1 MSFHGIFK
9 KILNESTFAKSVD
22 KAKSSVNEVAEDSAI
37 GWLTRNNILP
47 QVFGGEYNGLRVP
60 SAVVPGKPVPVWSD
74 RKYTTYPFVGINGYA
89 DFPAIEAK
97 HGNEASFMSGK
108 LKSINADINVR
119 RILDAQVAAG
129 TGIPG
134 NVFLIFPQMPMSSVG
149 TRRLN
154 KSMSLFTT
162 YNKRDS
168 YSNGIYPYNVQQALS
183 VDAEGKL
190 HADPT
195 KKGGVVL
202 CPVARKAQMSSSGI
216 MYADKLRMEDIYQMG
231 YLYDRSIFA
240 TQFTGSDRLDFLKPG
255 GLLGSYMSGV
265 RVENDLRGG
274 NPKFFHFDEFAQS
287 NGFVAEDGSIDFIAI
302 RKWIL
307 EADSEEIATKL
318 LIPYLLKS
326 PMDMTYCWRLLTP
339 NMYNS
344 MKSDIAV
351 YNALNGKG
359 QFFEDNLEEIDSGLF
374 EFEAD
379 DDAMDDDLAE
389 SFVLKF
395 ENPDDLQKMVSE
407 ASDDSEQIESNLGFR
422 REVMAIFDYYMNKHA
437 STVAIKPK
445 EQGSPVLRDDG
456 RIATKHSG
464 IKRTFARIITKS
476 TPLMDIDY
484 KFCPKGVD
492 GMTTSYSGVLD
503 YSPLFSKFSDIVDK
517 SMPQQFKYSRIVGY
531 IISFEYDP
539 AIEEAYRKVYGKGKT
554 RSLGMLKYYMESP
567 NSVKLREPTVFDVI
581 YVKGGKY
588 GNFLFSSYSKP
599 MSKNVTPMGAEPPPE
614 VVSNG
619 LYADNMNGLHSVLVH
634 DLERINIAGRY
645 NTSVH

>member
-9 KILNESTFAKSVD
+9 RVLNESPFSKNVVKSS
-22 KAKSSVNEVAEDSAI
+22 SSVNEAADDSAI

-60 SAVVPGKPVPVWSD
+60 SAVVPGKAVPVWND

-89 DFPAIEAK
+89 DFPAMEAK

-108 LKSINADINVR
+108 LKSINADSNVR

-149 TRRLN
+149 TRSLN

-183 VDAEGKL
+183 VDERGNL
-190 HADPT
+190 YPDPS

-202 CPVARKAQMSSSGI
+202 CPIARKAQMTSSGI
-216 MYADKLRMEDIYQMG
+216 MYADRLRMDDIYRMG
-231 YLYDRSIFA
+231 YLDDRSVFA
-240 TQFTGSDRLDFLKPG
+240 NQFTGSDRLDFPRPG
-255 GLLGSYMSGV
+255 GLLGSYMSGA

-274 NPKFFHFDEFAQS
+274 NPKFFHFDEFAKN
-287 NGFVAEDGSIDFIAI
+287 NGFISEDGSIDFIGI

-307 EADSEEIATKL
+307 EADAEEIATKL

-326 PMDMTYCWRLLTP
+326 PMEMTYCWRVLTSDMRP
-339 NMYNS
+339 A
-344 MKSDIAV
+344 MKADIAV
-351 YNALNGKG
+351 YNALNGRG
-359 QFFEDNLEEIDSGLF
+359 SSFEDTLGDVDSGTFDF
-374 EFEAD
+374 ESDAEEVD
-379 DDAMDDDLAE
+379 DDVAE
-389 SFVLKF
+389 SVVLKF
-395 ENPDDLQKMVSE
+395 EHPEDAEKILNESSDSTGSIGGDLSRQE
-407 ASDDSEQIESNLGFR
+407 L
-422 REVMAIFDYYMNKHA
+422 MAIFDHYMKSHA
-437 STVAIKPK
+437 PTIAIKPK

-456 RIATKHSG
+456 RIVTKHSG
-464 IKRTFARIITKS
+464 VKRTFARIITKN

-492 GMTTSYSGVLD
+492 GMSTSYSGTLD
-503 YSPLFSKFSDIVDK
+503 YSPLFSKFADVVDK

-531 IISFEYDP
+531 MISFEYDP
-539 AIEEAYRKVYGKGKT
+539 TIEEAYKKVYGKGKT

-567 NSVKLREPTVFDVI
+567 NSVKLREPTVFDVVYI
-581 YVKGGKY
+581 TGGKY
-588 GNFLFSSYSKP
+588 GNFLFSSYSRP
-599 MSKNVTPMGAEPPPE
+599 MAKNVVQMGGEPPQE
-614 VVSNG
+614 ITANG
-619 LYADNMNGLHSVLVH
+619 LYADNVNGLHSVVVH
-634 DLERINIAGRY
+634 DLDRINISGRY
-645 NTSVH
+645 NMAVH